1 MTSVSAKASVISRR
15 GRSLSGAIV
24 STIAALVVAS
34 GAAAW
39 IADFDPA
46 AFLSQPVPLKDNSR
60 LTFGDRFSLG
70 STARST
76 IKDADPLSLDQS
88 VIREFNIKI
97 QEAKVRLAQK
107 LQSSEWRTALITV
120 PTPWTSMVP
129 FPFLNLGRLRQ
140 LSIRVA
146 ALLQFRP
153 TTGRCYRSFPICS
166 RGRLHRWLPIAG
178 S

>member
-46 AFLSQPVPLKDNSR
+46 AFVSQPVPFKDNSR

-120 PTPWTSMVP
+120 PTPSTVSAVP
-129 FPFLNLGRLRQ
+129 LPK
-140 LSIRVA
+140 S
-146 ALLQFRP
+146 RP
-153 TTGRCYRSFPICS
+153 VEATLDS
-166 RGRLHRWLPIAG
+166 RGRLSCDSARRPDAATEVFQSTPAG
-178 S
+178 ACIVGSR